1 MTETN
6 KCSKGR
12 LCAELMNAIDDSG
25 GKGIKAHYGIM
36 HQMMCSTQFRLEDAP
51 IVAVLYK
58 TCAKDKGRLFNF
70 CPFCGERF
78 ALAKGAW

>member
-1 MTETN
+1 MIEN

-12 LCAELMNAIDDSG
+12 LCAELISAIDDGG
-25 GKGIKAHYGIM
+25 GKGIKAQYDVTPE
-36 HQMMCSTQFRLEDAP
+36 MMCAAQFRLEDMP
-51 IVAVLYK
+51 IIVVLYK

-78 ALAKGAW
+78 AWAMG